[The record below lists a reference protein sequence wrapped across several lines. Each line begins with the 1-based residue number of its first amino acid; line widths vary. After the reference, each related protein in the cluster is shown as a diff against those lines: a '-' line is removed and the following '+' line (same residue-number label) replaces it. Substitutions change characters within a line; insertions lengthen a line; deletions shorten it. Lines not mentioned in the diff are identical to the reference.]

1 MSRTRTGE
9 AGFALIHAILFI
21 GLLTTVV
28 TVVTGPLLARAQAVR
43 LHAQRVQALYA
54 AEAGVAEA
62 LAFLDDDGDVPST
75 IRGEI
80 GPAHYEVS
88 LKRDRGH
95 AIVIRSTGTCGDQ
108 ARVFS
113 RELSGSARAAG
124 GAGGGERTSA
134 IWQAESLPCRTPS
147 AAGSQPSNATLR
159 SICLANERR
168 LNNG

>member
-21 GLLTTVV
+21 GLLTAVV

-43 LHAQRVQALYA
+43 LHAERVQALYA

-88 LKRDRGH
+88 LNRDRGN

-108 ARVFS
+108 AHVFS
-113 RELSGSARAAG
+113 RELSRDVRIVRVDSAQGQTSSVSSSGSRALVLARG
-124 GAGGGERTSA
+124 RPSP
-134 IWQAESLPCRTPS
+134 WVPTPS
-147 AAGSQPSNATLR
+147 GPLTR
-159 SICLANERR
+159 TT
-168 LNNG
+168 